1 MPLIPW
7 LAAAFTALWAS
18 LRYFIIVLIATY
30 LPKFLINL
38 GLSFG
43 VGYIT
48 YSLGDYSL
56 TFIFNYV
63 KTTIGGLPAEA
74 LAMVSIARIDEALAV
89 LFGALNARIM
99 LQGFSAF
106 GGGSGAMKKSSV
118 VFNPNGGN

>member
-7 LAAAFTALWAS
+7 LAAAFAALWAS
-18 LRYFIIVLIATY
+18 FRYFIIVLIATY

-43 VGYIT
+43 FGYIT

-63 KTTIGGLPAEA
+63 KSAIGGLPAEA

-99 LQGFSAF
+99 LQGFSSL
-106 GGGSGAMKKSSV
+106 GGSGGMKKSSV